1 MSNVPFL
8 QASAADIMQ
17 RFEPELSRVENKRRS
32 AIHYICL
39 IFVLCFGV
47 GMIGVPYNEAFQDI
61 VRYMSVCALVAALPT
76 YFTYRV
82 LRRNQ
87 WLLYKP
93 VSALIARSL
102 FGNAYKAWGII
113 EADEIAKHEIL
124 PAHCRLYRE
133 EGYVL
138 NLHGYHLRFQEIDAV
153 RSSHPD
159 SVREWYEDSV
169 GSGLYVLIR
178 LKRDLPAHTILF
190 SKGKTRTLLKRFLR
204 KNFGRYKPVG
214 LVSPAFSDQFEV
226 LSTDQVTARVAFHP
240 AFLEKFMAITAALN
254 SNDIEASF
262 RQNELLIHA
271 RYKRDMFQL
280 GRFFRPLSEMDI
292 DMLIQ
297 ELRLYGQ
304 IVETLK
310 LNPYTA
316 P

>member
-1 MSNVPFL
+1 MSSARFL

-17 RFEPELSRVENKRRS
+17 RFEPELARVESKRRAAVHS
-32 AIHYICL
+32 TAGLFIIAFAI
-39 IFVLCFGV
+39 
-47 GMIGVPYNEAFQDI
+47 GMIGAPYHESVQDI
-61 VRYMSVCALVAALPT
+61 VRYMSVCTLVAAIPT
-76 YFTYRV
+76 HFFFRV

-102 FGNAYKAWGII
+102 FGSAYKAWGII

-138 NLHGYHLRFQEIDAV
+138 SLHGYHIRFQEIDAV

-159 SVREWYEDSV
+159 SVREWYENSV

-178 LKRDLPAHTILF
+178 LNRDLPAHTILF
-190 SKGKTRTLLKRFLR
+190 SKRKARTLLKRFIR
-204 KNFGRYKPVG
+204 KNLGRYKPVG
-214 LVSPAFSDQFEV
+214 LVSPAFTDRFEV
-226 LSTDQVTARVAFHP
+226 LSTDQVSARVAFHP
-240 AFLEKFMAITAALN
+240 AFLEKFMAIASALN
-254 SNDIEASF
+254 SDDIEASF